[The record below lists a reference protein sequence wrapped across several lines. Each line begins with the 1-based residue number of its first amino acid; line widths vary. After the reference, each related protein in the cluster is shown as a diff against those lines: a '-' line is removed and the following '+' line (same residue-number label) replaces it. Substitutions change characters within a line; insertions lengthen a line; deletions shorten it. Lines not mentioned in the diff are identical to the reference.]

1 MAHSNFYNS
10 TIMNKP
16 SVALCKPAQPLY
28 VLAKI
33 EDIECKVM
41 LDSGSSV
48 SLMSV
53 DIFRRVKDTRHTPA
67 EQLLLTASG
76 NKMQSLGKL
85 NWKVYDSLFSHY
97 RLHIRSGFSG
107 ESSN

>member
-1 MAHSNFYNS
+1 
-10 TIMNKP
+10 MNKP
-16 SVALCKPAQPLY
+16 FVALCKPAQPLY

-48 SLMSV
+48 SLISV
-53 DIFRRVKDTRHTPA
+53 DIFRRVKDTRPTPA

-76 NKMQSLGKL
+76 NRMQSLGEVELEITMGTFPANQKFTI
-85 NWKVYDSLFSHY
+85 VSSLITDCI
-97 RLHIRSGFSG
+97 LG
-107 ESSN
+107 EWIFW